1 MIINTTILSWVTFIY
16 FGSATFYIF
25 KMVTGK
31 EFWGPLASVIAFI
44 GLIAQTVGLILR
56 WFESYKMGIG
66 HAPLSNLYE
75 SLIFFSWTIVLL
87 YLIIEWRIKSRNLGA
102 FVIPFAFLSMA
113 FASLSVK
120 SGIQPLIPALQSN
133 WLISHVITCFFGYAA
148 FTIACGLGFM
158 YLLRGLT
165 NLNLFSMQ
173 GRLNRL
179 KYFHLSLII
188 LIVTLGVTLSL
199 TLIIIGI
206 LPKISGVFSWALRS
220 AIILTVLILFILLTL
235 VSAFQRVKRLHDLG
249 RPGTHFWLLLVPLYN
264 IYLES
269 VLFFKKGTGRANQ
282 YGPPDEYGDE
292 TTTGLLGALPAQVI
306 IDELTYHSVVI
317 GFIFLTLG
325 IITGSVWAYSAW
337 GSYWS
342 WDPKETWSLITWLIY
357 AAMLHSRFVRGW
369 RGKRMAIMSII
380 GLE

>member
-16 FGSATFYIF
+16 FGSAIFYVF
-25 KMVTGK
+25 KMVIGK
-31 EFWGPLASVIAFI
+31 EFWGSLASIIASI
-44 GLIAQTVGLILR
+44 GLVVQTVGLILR

-102 FVIPFAFLSMA
+102 FVIPFAFFSMA
-113 FASLSVK
+113 FASFSPNVNAR
-120 SGIQPLIPALQSN
+120 IQPLIPALQSN

-148 FTIACGLGFM
+148 LTIACAFGFV
-158 YLLRGLT
+158 YLLKGLEKGERT
-165 NLNLFSMQ
+165 RPFF
-173 GRLNRL
+173 RL
-179 KYFHLSLII
+179 
-188 LIVTLGVTLSL
+188 
-199 TLIIIGI
+199 
-206 LPKISGVFSWALRS
+206 LPSQKIA
-220 AIILTVLILFILLTL
+220 
-235 VSAFQRVKRLHDLG
+235 
-249 RPGTHFWLLLVPLYN
+249 
-264 IYLES
+264 
-269 VLFFKKGTGRANQ
+269 
-282 YGPPDEYGDE
+282 
-292 TTTGLLGALPAQVI
+292 
-306 IDELTYHSVVI
+306 DELIYHSVVI

-369 RGKRMAIMSII
+369 KGKRMAIMSII
-380 GLE
+380 GFASVLFTYFGVNYLPGLHSYF